1 MKIFLY
7 FYNNMK
13 NQTMKILKCKDDNE
27 KYYTKKNVLSS
38 LPARIVILG
47 KSALSGKTNFL
58 VNILCQDNP
67 EFYLNDFLGEN
78 IWLVSASIGTDDKLS
93 KLIDFKLIPEENLM
107 KKYNE
112 DDLNDIYDEIEE
124 KFKEDVKNKEK
135 VNYLIILDDISFSG
149 CLKNKTHG
157 IINKLF
163 SNGRHLN
170 ISVILTSQKYSDIL
184 TSARENMTMLIAFNC
199 SNKQLSL
206 ISEDVN
212 YAVDNKT
219 FHKKFRDATSKP
231 HSFFVV
237 NFFKTVEEMYMDSNF
252 EII

>member
-93 KLIDFKLIPEENLM
+93 KLI
-107 KKYNE
+107 
-112 DDLNDIYDEIEE
+112 DEIEE